1 MASDLASLAGYAD
14 VMEDFE
20 DLMDG
25 WSTESV
31 WVVGTRAEYAIHVH
45 EGTSKM
51 EGRPFLTDA
60 IEEVVRATGDTLADS
75 SDDADDLLARLAL
88 KLEAETG
95 HKITEYEAVESGYMR
110 GTVAAIK
117 VS

>member
-25 WSTESV
+25 WSTDSA
-31 WVVGTRAEYAIHVH
+31 WVVGTRAEYAIYVH

-51 EGRPFLTDA
+51 EGRPFLADA
-60 IEEVVRATGDTLADS
+60 IDEVVRKSGDSLADS
-75 SDDADDLLARLAL
+75 SDDADDLISRLAL
-88 KLEAETG
+88 KLEAETK

-110 GTVAAIK
+110 GTVAAVK